1 LERYTNE
8 EAMAAN
14 PKRNHCA
21 DLLEAVRHLLQEAH
35 GVRERPMFGYPAFFA
50 GTRMFACLY
59 EDGLGLRLPAARV
72 VALLESAGG
81 QAFRPH
87 GKPAMREWI
96 HVVPGSG
103 GPPERLRDLVIE
115 AMELAHAHAAA
126 VPSRSSRR

>member
-1 LERYTNE
+1 
-8 EAMAAN
+8 MAAT
-14 PKRNHCA
+14 PKANHCP
-21 DLLEAVRHLLQEAH
+21 DLLEAVRHPLREAP

-59 EDGLGLRLPAARV
+59 EDGIGLRLPAPRV

-87 GKPAMREWI
+87 GKHAMREWI

-103 GPPERLRDLVIE
+103 EPPERLRDLVIE
-115 AMELAHAHAAA
+115 AMEFACAQAAA